1 MQDKYEGAG
10 MAKRA
15 VEERSAGQILGEKLF
30 FCLKNCWDE
39 AEGEELNRIEAFAGR
54 YRKFLDAGK
63 TEREFTRQALELLV
77 KKGFTDIE
85 TLLQGGGRNAAGKA
99 LPLPPGAKVYQHIRG
114 KSLVFA
120 IIGRKPLGEGL
131 NIIGAHVDS
140 PRIDLKTN
148 PLYEDSDLAMLD
160 THYYGGIKYYQW
172 TTIPLAMHGTIIGK
186 DGKGREICIGE
197 DEGDPV
203 FTITDLLPHL
213 AREQMDK
220 KASEFFDGEGL
231 DILAGSRPY
240 PDTEAKDRVKLYL
253 LSLLHEKYGLTEEDF
268 AGAEI
273 EFVPAHKARDLG
285 FDRSMIGAYGHDDR
299 CCAYAAFS
307 AALEFAGPREKPA
320 GKAAYRPPE
329 KTLVCLLTD
338 KEEIG
343 SMGNTGAQ
351 SRLFENFIAYLCSLA
366 GSYSEIDLRRCF
378 SKSCMLSADVNAAYD
393 PNYDPVYDK
402 KTASYF
408 GKGLVLTKYTG
419 RGGKFGGSEANAEFC
434 QKVQA
439 LLNKNG
445 IQWQYGD
452 LGKVDKGGGGTIA
465 QHVANLGV
473 EVLDCGIPVLSMH
486 SPFEVISKIDLYIT
500 YKGYIAFFRDA

>member
-1 MQDKYEGAG
+1 
-10 MAKRA
+10 MAKKTDEGKTR
-15 VEERSAGQILGEKLF
+15 GQLLGEKLLF
-30 FCLKNCWDE
+30 TLKNCWDG
-39 AEGEELNRIEAFAGR
+39 ADAGELAKIEAFAGE
-54 YRKFLDAGK
+54 YKKFLDAGK
-63 TEREFTRQALELLV
+63 TEREFTRRALDLLI
-77 KKGFTDIE
+77 KHGFTDIE
-85 TLLQGGGRNAAGKA
+85 ELLERRAAGSGGIL
-99 LPLPPGAKVYQHIRG
+99 LPGTKVYQHIRN

-120 IIGRKPLGEGL
+120 ITGSRPPREGV
-131 NIIGAHVDS
+131 NIVGAHVDS

-148 PLYEDSDLAMLD
+148 PLYEDSELSMLD

-172 TTIPLAMHGTIIGK
+172 TTIPLAMHGTVICGNGK
-186 DGKGREICIGE
+186 RRDICIGE
-197 DEGDPV
+197 DEADPV

-213 AREQMDK
+213 AKDQMQK

-240 PDTEAKDRVKLYL
+240 PDKKAKDRVKLYL

-273 EFVPAHKARDLG
+273 EFVPAHRARDLG

-299 CCAYAAFS
+299 CCAFAGLS
-307 AALEFAGPREKPA
+307 AALEFAPLGNAAARKGS
-320 GKAAYRPPE
+320 GKTAHRPPE
-329 KTLVCLLTD
+329 KTVVCLLTD

-351 SRLFENFIAYLCSLA
+351 SRLFENFIAYLCSLS
-366 GSYSEIDLRRCF
+366 GESYSEIDLRRCF
-378 SKSCMLSADVNAAYD
+378 STSSMLSADVNAAYD
-393 PNYDPVYDK
+393 PNYDSVYDK

-434 QKVQA
+434 QKVQS
-439 LLNKNG
+439 LLNKNKV
-445 IQWQYGD
+445 QWQYGD

-486 SPFEVISKIDLYIT
+486 SPFEVISKIDLYT
-500 YKGYIAFFRDA
+500 AYRGYAAFLRDA